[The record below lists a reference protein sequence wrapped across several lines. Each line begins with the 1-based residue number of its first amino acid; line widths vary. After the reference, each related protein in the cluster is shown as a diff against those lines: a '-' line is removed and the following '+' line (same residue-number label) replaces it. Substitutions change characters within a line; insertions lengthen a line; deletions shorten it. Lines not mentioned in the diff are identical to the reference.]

1 MLRRARCFATES
13 GIEVHAPVEDALLIG
28 EPVDQIDDV
37 VAVTCDAM
45 AQASELVRMG
55 VAQ

>member
-1 MLRRARCFATES
+1 MLRWACCFATER
-13 GIEVHAPVEDALLIG
+13 GIEVHAPVQDALLIG
-28 EPVDQIDDV
+28 KPVDQIDDV

-45 AQASELVRMG
+45 AQASELVQMG